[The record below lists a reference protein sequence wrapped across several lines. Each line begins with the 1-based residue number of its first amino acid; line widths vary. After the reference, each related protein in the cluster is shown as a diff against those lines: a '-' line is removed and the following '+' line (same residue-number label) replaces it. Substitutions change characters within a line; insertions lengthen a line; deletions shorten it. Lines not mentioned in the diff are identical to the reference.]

1 MKTLKKG
8 LTLLV
13 LALLVS
19 FSGHSQ
25 SVAQKAD
32 EQFKNKQYTLALESY
47 LQAYDRVSTNR
58 AEKNRIYYQIG
69 ECYRLIYNYP
79 KAEHTYLRL
88 IQSGYYTTEPKL
100 YFYMAEMCRFNG
112 KFDEA
117 GDYYDKYLELVPD
130 DRLGQSRK
138 RSLIDVARWAADRSR
153 HVITKLADW
162 NTEYNDWAMRFMGD
176 DTNVLV
182 FSTSRYGEG
191 EGGVDVW
198 TGQNFS
204 SLYAVYQDRYGHWT
218 SEPEAFDK
226 TGKINTSNNEGEAC
240 FSPDG
245 MTIYFSR
252 CNVVEHE
259 DHNCAIY
266 TATKAGA
273 ADKKKGKK
281 TVKKTTTKKK
291 DSKKDKKDKDDKD
304 DKDDKKGKK
313 GKKDK
318 DENTEPEPEEVA
330 PGEWSTPVRINL
342 GDTTYSYLYPA
353 ISSDG
358 LTLYFCSD
366 MPGGEGDYDLWKAT
380 RKSLAEDFGKPINL
394 GVEVNTP
401 GREAFPVLRN
411 DSVMYFSSNGLPG
424 IGGYDLFKTHIGKRR
439 CSRPENLGVPLNS
452 SYDEM
457 SIIFY
462 PEDESGSLLERGYFS
477 SNRPFEDPLNRNTD
491 KKGKKL
497 PPVLALNNFS
507 FELPAL
513 KYTIEGT
520 VRDEKSMQLV
530 KGAKVKL
537 VGSDGSE
544 YETYTDKKGFY
555 KFDNSQVRGQVVYKL
570 YFSRVDYFSKEESES
585 TKGYNVDKGIVHNTR
600 MEPVPKQAVV
610 LPEIRYDLSKWDLK
624 EEFMDSLMDL
634 YLVMMNNPGIVVEI
648 RAHTDCRPFIGLT
661 NDTLSQRRAQ
671 SVVDYLASRGIERDR
686 LVAKGYAERVPR
698 VLDRDVFLVVGDTP
712 FTFSAGTRLDCDYI
726 ETLPTKEH
734 QEAAH
739 QLNRR
744 IEFLI
749 LRSDYVPKRVIANMS
764 SDTALVKQN
773 EDGSYIDL
781 VNAPVDTTYNI
792 AEIVHDEG
800 TIDVSMINTQKGELK
815 AIING
820 MLLPMLIDERY
831 KEPIAISW
839 EEAMNMLY
847 QRRINKED
855 FPDRDNAFDPEGN
868 ILDKAKVVFKEIQI
882 GQHKRHNVEVIVVK
896 GIDYK
901 FIINRAGLAEFGE
914 YEFDKQRGKLYFFD
928 D

>member
-1 MKTLKKG
+1 MKTLKRG

-13 LALLVS
+13 LALVVS
-19 FSGHSQ
+19 LSGQAQ
-25 SVAQKAD
+25 SVADKAD
-32 EQFKNKQYTLALESY
+32 EQFKNKQYRLALESY
-47 LQAYDRVSTNR
+47 QKAYDRVSSNR
-58 AEKNRIYYQIG
+58 AEKNRIYFQIG
-69 ECYRLIYNYP
+69 ECYRLMYNYP

-88 IQSGYYTTEPKL
+88 IQAGYYTTEPKL
-100 YFYMAEMCRFNG
+100 YYYMAEMCRFNG

-117 GDYYDKYLELVPD
+117 DGYYDKYLTLVPG

-138 RSLIDVARWAADRSR
+138 QSLIEVARWAADRSR
-153 HVITKLADW
+153 HIITKLTEW
-162 NTEYNDWAMRFMGD
+162 STEYNDWSPRFMGN
-176 DTNVLV
+176 DTNTLV
-182 FSTSRYGEG
+182 FSSSRFGESDMG
-191 EGGVDVW
+191 SDVW

-204 SLYAVYQDRYGHWT
+204 SLYAVFRDRNGHWT
-218 SEPEAFDK
+218 TTPEPFDK
-226 TGKINTSNNEGEAC
+226 SGRINTSNNEGEAC

-245 MTIYFSR
+245 NTIYFSR
-252 CNVVEHE
+252 CDVVEHE
-259 DHNCAIY
+259 EHNCAIY
-266 TATKAGA
+266 TATKASA
-273 ADKKKGKK
+273 QDKDKRKNKNKKEKGEKK
-281 TVKKTTTKKK
+281 PSKKNPPKPLSPRLSDNDDGTNDSDAPKSDTVKS
-291 DSKKDKKDKDDKD
+291 D
-304 DKDDKKGKK
+304 
-313 GKKDK
+313 
-318 DENTEPEPEEVA
+318 
-330 PGEWSTPVRINL
+330 WSAPVRINL
-342 GDTTYSYLYPA
+342 GDTTFNYLYPA

-366 MPGGEGDYDLWKAT
+366 LPGGEGDYDLWRAT
-380 RKSLAEDFGKPINL
+380 RNSLAEDFGKPVNL
-394 GVEVNTP
+394 GPEVNTP
-401 GREAFPVLRN
+401 GREAFPVLRT
-411 DSVMYFSSNGLPG
+411 DSLMYFSSNGLPG
-424 IGGYDLFKTHIGKRR
+424 IGGYDLFKTVLGKRR
-439 CSRPENLGVPLNS
+439 CSKPVNLGVPINS

-457 SIIFY
+457 CLVYY
-462 PEDESGSLLERGYFS
+462 PEEENNLMMERGFFS
-477 SNRPFEDPLNRNTD
+477 SNRPFEDPLNKNTD

-497 PPVLALNNFS
+497 PLPTLNLFK

-513 KYTIEGT
+513 QYTIEGT

-544 YETYTDKKGFY
+544 AETYTDKKGFY
-555 KFDNSQVRGQVVYKL
+555 KFNSSQVKGQVVYKL

-585 TKGYNVDKGIVHNTR
+585 TKGYNVDKGLVHDTR

-671 SVVDYLASRGIERDR
+671 SVVDYLASRGIERGR
-686 LVAKGYAERVPR
+686 MVAKGYAERVPR
-698 VLDRDVFLVVGDTP
+698 VLDRDEVIVVANVP
-712 FTFSAGTRLDCDYI
+712 YTFSAGTRLDCDFI

-749 LRSDYVPKRVIANMS
+749 LRSDYVSKRVVDNMS
-764 SDTALVKQN
+764 SDSSLVKQN

-781 VNAPVDTTYNI
+781 VNAPVDTSYNI

-800 TIDVSMINTQKGELK
+800 TIDVAMINTQKGELQ

-820 MLLPMLIDERY
+820 VQLPMLIDERY
-831 KEPIAISW
+831 PEPIAISW

-882 GQHKRHNVEVIVVK
+882 GQQRQRNVEVIVVK
-896 GIDYK
+896 GIDYE
-901 FIINRAGLAEFGE
+901 FIINRAGLSEFGE
-914 YEFDKQRGKLYFFD
+914 YELDKQRGKLYFFD

>member
-1 MKTLKKG
+1 MKTLNKG
-8 LTLLV
+8 ITLLV
-13 LALLVS
+13 LALLLS
-19 FSGHSQ
+19 YGGHAQ
-25 SVAQKAD
+25 SVAKKAD

-47 LQAYDRVSTNR
+47 QNAYDRVSTNR
-58 AEKNRIYYQIG
+58 AEKNRIYFQIG
-69 ECYRLIYNYP
+69 ECYRLMYNYP
-79 KAEHTYLRL
+79 KAEHTYQRL
-88 IQSGYYTTEPKL
+88 IQTGYYTTEPKL

-117 GDYYDKYLELVPD
+117 GDYYDKYIELVPD
-130 DRLGQSRK
+130 DKLGQSRK
-138 RSLIDVARWAADRSR
+138 RSLIEVARWAADRSR

-162 NTEYNDWAMRFMGD
+162 NTPYNDWSPRFLGD
-176 DTNVLV
+176 DTNVLI
-182 FSTSRYGEG
+182 FSSSRYGTDDDG
-191 EGGVDVW
+191 TDVW

-204 SLYAVYQDRYGHWT
+204 SIYAVYQDRYGRWT
-218 SEPEAFDK
+218 TDPELFDK
-226 TGKINTSNNEGEAC
+226 TGKINTSNNEGEPC

-252 CNVVEHE
+252 CDVVEHE
-259 DHNCAIY
+259 DHGCAIY
-266 TATKAGA
+266 TAQKAPEET
-273 ADKKKGKK
+273 KGKK
-281 TVKKTTTKKK
+281 TKKTKTSSKSKKK
-291 DSKKDKKDKDDKD
+291 HSNLTPW
-304 DKDDKKGKK
+304 GMAQNIA
-313 GKKDK
+313 
-318 DENTEPEPEEVA
+318 EAATEAAAEAKEVK
-330 PGEWSTPVRINL
+330 PGEWSEAVRLNL
-342 GDTTYSYLYPA
+342 GDTSFNYLYPA

-380 RKSLAEDFGKPINL
+380 RQSLAEDFGKPVNL

-411 DSVMYFSSNGLPG
+411 DSLLYFSSNGLPG
-424 IGGYDLFKTHIGKRR
+424 IGGYDLFKTTIGKRR
-439 CSRPENLGVPLNS
+439 CSKPENLGVPLNS

-457 SIIFY
+457 CIIYY
-462 PEDESGSLLERGYFS
+462 PEDETGRYMERGYFS
-477 SNRPFEDPLNRNTD
+477 SNRPFDDPLNRNTD

-497 PPVLALNNFS
+497 PQVFDLNNFS

-513 KYTIEGT
+513 QYTIEGT

-544 YETYTDKKGFY
+544 AETYTDKKGFY

-820 MLLPMLIDERY
+820 MQLPMLIDERY

-868 ILDKAKVVFKEIQI
+868 ILDKSKVVFKEIVI
-882 GQHKRHNVEVIVVK
+882 GQHHRRNVEVIVVK

-914 YEFDKQRGKLYFFD
+914 YEFDKQRGKLYFFED
-928 D
+928 

>member
-1 MKTLKKG
+1 MKTLNKG
-8 LTLLV
+8 ITLLV
-13 LALLVS
+13 LALLLS
-19 FSGHSQ
+19 FGGHAQ
-25 SVAQKAD
+25 SVAKKAD

-47 LQAYDRVSTNR
+47 QNAYDRVSTNR
-58 AEKNRIYYQIG
+58 AEKNRIYFQIG
-69 ECYRLIYNYP
+69 ECYRLMYNYP
-79 KAEHTYLRL
+79 KAEHTYQRL
-88 IQSGYYTTEPKL
+88 IQTGYYTTEPKL

-117 GDYYDKYLELVPD
+117 GDYYDKYIEIAPD
-130 DRLGQSRK
+130 DKLGQSRK
-138 RSLIDVARWAADRSR
+138 RSLVEVARWAADRSR
-153 HVITKLADW
+153 HVITKVAEW
-162 NTEYNDWAMRFMGD
+162 NTEYNDWSPRFQGD
-176 DTNVLV
+176 DTNVIV
-182 FSTSRYGEG
+182 FSSSRYGTDDDG
-191 EGGVDVW
+191 TDVW

-204 SLYAVYQDRYGHWT
+204 SLYAVYQDRYGRWT
-218 SEPEAFDK
+218 SEPEPFDK
-226 TGKINTSNNEGEAC
+226 TGRINTSNNEGEAC

-252 CNVVEHE
+252 CDIVEHE
-259 DHNCAIY
+259 DHGCAIY
-266 TATKAGA
+266 VSTKAPEET
-273 ADKKKGKK
+273 KGKK
-281 TVKKTTTKKK
+281 TKKGGTTSK
-291 DSKKDKKDKDDKD
+291 KKDKK
-304 DKDDKKGKK
+304 KKHSNLTPWGMAQNIA
-313 GKKDK
+313 
-318 DENTEPEPEEVA
+318 ESVTEAVAEANEVK
-330 PGEWSTPVRINL
+330 PGEWSHPVRLNL
-342 GDTTYSYLYPA
+342 GDTAYNYLYPA

-358 LTLYFCSD
+358 LTLFFCSD
-366 MPGGEGDYDLWKAT
+366 MPGGEGDYDIWVT
-380 RKSLAEDFGKPINL
+380 SRHSLAEDFGKPLNL
-394 GVEVNTP
+394 GPVVNTP

-411 DSVMYFSSNGLPG
+411 DSLLYFSSNGLPG
-424 IGGYDLFKTHIGKRR
+424 IGGYDLFKTIVGKRR
-439 CSRPENLGVPLNS
+439 CSKPENLGVPINS

-457 SIIFY
+457 SIIYY
-462 PEDESGSLLERGYFS
+462 PEDETGRLMERGFFS

-491 KKGKKL
+491 KKGKKVPL
-497 PPVLALNNFS
+497 PTLNLFS

-513 KYTIEGT
+513 QYTIEGT
-520 VRDEKSMQLV
+520 VRDEKSMQLI

-544 YETYTDKKGFY
+544 TETYTDKKGFY

-671 SVVDYLASRGIERDR
+671 SVVDYLASRGIERGR

-698 VLDRDVFLVVGDTP
+698 VLDRDVVIVVGDVP
-712 FTFSAGTRLDCDYI
+712 YTFSAGTKLDCDFI
-726 ETLPTKEH
+726 ETLPSKEH

-744 IEFLI
+744 IEFMI
-749 LRSDYVPKRVIANMS
+749 LRSDYVSKRVVANMS
-764 SDTALVKQN
+764 SDTALVTQN
-773 EDGSYIDL
+773 EDGTYIDL
-781 VNAPVDTTYNI
+781 VNAPVDTTYDI

-820 MLLPMLIDERY
+820 MQMPMLIDERY

-868 ILDKAKVVFKEIQI
+868 ILDKAKVVFKEIVI
-882 GQHKRHNVEVIVVK
+882 GQHHRRNVEVIVVK

-901 FIINRAGLAEFGE
+901 FIINRAGLADFGE
-914 YEFDKQRGKLYFFD
+914 YEFDKQRGKLYFFED
-928 D
+928 